1 MQNFNDSPYAF
12 IKVTPLVFREIYE
25 HDAAWTYRAGRFDSN
40 ENLFTEFCLHVNVL
54 CPEAETTFLG
64 LTGIHSASDEDT
76 DYLVMKIQNSSDED
90 AECLMMKIQ
99 YASDEDTAC
108 Q

>member
-1 MQNFNDSPYAF
+1 M
-12 IKVTPLVFREIYE
+12 
-25 HDAAWTYRAGRFDSN
+25 
-40 ENLFTEFCLHVNVL
+40 NVL

-76 DYLVMKIQNSSDED
+76 DYLVMKIQKSSDED
-90 AECLMMKIQ
+90 AECLVMKIQ